1 MGARGGGSCCG
12 ADRGVLLPLSRGG
25 LLLLPARRRRRRG
38 DPRARLRVRA
48 RCARGLL
55 LLLAGQRWERAGGG
69 LLCAAAAIAETRG
82 RG

>member
-1 MGARGGGSCCG
+1 
-12 ADRGVLLPLSRGG
+12 VLLPLSRGG

-55 LLLAGQRWERAGGG
+55 LLLAGQRWERAY
-69 LLCAAAAIAETRG
+69 
-82 RG
+82 